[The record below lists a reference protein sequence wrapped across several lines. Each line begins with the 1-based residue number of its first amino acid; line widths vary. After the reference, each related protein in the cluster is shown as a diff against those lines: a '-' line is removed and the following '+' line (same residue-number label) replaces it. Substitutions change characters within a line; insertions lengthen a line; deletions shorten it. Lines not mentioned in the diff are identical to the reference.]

1 MTRLKVAIGSQFRI
15 ATSTPTV
22 TPVPSITSALMG
34 SARSSPQPLT
44 ATRRSPYIE
53 ETSVPNRRRRRLSTA
68 MRAVAALAVASPAAV
83 VAVSDLSENAKPPT
97 QHRQFV
103 QAAMITDLPN
113 ELMSALSQ
121 GLSQFGINLPP
132 MPTSLLTGSG
142 STTPATLTSP
152 GLTTP
157 GLTAPGATLPPVTAT
172 GPALTDS
179 ALTNPA
185 LTSPA
190 LTSPTGQVP
199 GLATPGLTTPAAGA
213 LDPALASPISN
224 AGALP

>member
-1 MTRLKVAIGSQFRI
+1 
-15 ATSTPTV
+15 
-22 TPVPSITSALMG
+22 MG

-68 MRAVAALAVASPAAV
+68 MSAVAALAVASPAAI

-103 QAAMITDLPN
+103 QAAMVTDLPN

-132 MPTSLLTGSG
+132 LPTSLLTGSG
-142 STTPATLTSP
+142 SSAPTTFAPGLGTAPLTTSGLGTSP
-152 GLTTP
+152 LTTSGLGTSPLTTSGLGTSPLTTP
-157 GLTAPGATLPPVTAT
+157 SLG
-172 GPALTDS
+172 
-179 ALTNPA
+179 
-185 LTSPA
+185 
-190 LTSPTGQVP
+190 
-199 GLATPGLTTPAAGA
+199 
-213 LDPALASPISN
+213 
-224 AGALP
+224 